1 MKDTDT
7 AWLEFI
13 NGGIIEEEK
22 KKKGKKVSPKCNEIY
37 ISTKTKIGYLN
48 EKMDINYLF

>member
-13 NGGIIEEEK
+13 TGGIIEEEEEEK
-22 KKKGKKVSPKCNEIY
+22 KKKEKKVSPKRSE
-37 ISTKTKIGYLN
+37 KKI
-48 EKMDINYLF
+48 